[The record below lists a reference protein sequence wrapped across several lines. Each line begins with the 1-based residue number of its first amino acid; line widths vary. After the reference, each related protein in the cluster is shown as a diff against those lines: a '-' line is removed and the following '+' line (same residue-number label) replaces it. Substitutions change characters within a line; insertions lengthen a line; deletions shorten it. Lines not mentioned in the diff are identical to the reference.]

1 MRKINMIKQ
10 NENCEPLTKSEI
22 EDLKQYEYA
31 LEYIIKI
38 LQSKKE
44 LSLYEVLDR
53 VDGVMFNFDRLSR
66 KEYTA
71 LVQAITVRQVLNI
84 LEDKKERKKKIVKR
98 KFIR

>member
-44 LSLYEVLDR
+44 LSL
-53 VDGVMFNFDRLSR
+53 
-66 KEYTA
+66 
-71 LVQAITVRQVLNI
+71 
-84 LEDKKERKKKIVKR
+84 
-98 KFIR
+98 